1 MIRIVNK
8 KRFALFVSV
17 LILVISGIIFCIW
30 KYASEDPKVPRRIS
44 MEEAGKIGKK
54 ETYQVVIKINR
65 LKGGA
70 GGGLERGDVIM
81 TAAEEKQWSQAEK
94 DGFLI
99 IKMNLTPE
107 QAALLIEQKTGPHDM
122 EENEKEEK
130 VLSESSDNGRRFAVD
145 LRKMAIGD
153 SEEKGKVIFD
163 KIFETEDVIVAK

>member
-8 KRFALFVSV
+8 KKFAFFVSV
-17 LILVISGIIFCIW
+17 LILAVAGVIFCIW
-30 KYASEDPKVPRRIS
+30 KYASEDPRVPRQIS
-44 MEEAGKIGKK
+44 MEEAGKIGEK

-65 LKGGA
+65 PKRGT

-107 QAALLIEQKTGPHDM
+107 QAALLIEQKIDPHDM

-130 VLSESSDNGRRFAVD
+130 VSPRVVEQGRRFAVD
-145 LRKMAIGD
+145 LGKMAMED

-163 KIFETEDVIVAK
+163 KIFEAEDVIVAK